1 MPSFSLLN
9 KIAMYKKIILFSFF
23 TLSIVVYS
31 SAQSVLQTIYTE
43 FAGTT
48 INPDSNGH
56 YWNNMT
62 SANPIKLI
70 NSKDSATNFAFTYVA
85 GAWITNTTGVGLL
98 NPSPALLGDFAVAS
112 ATSNLY
118 YNTSSGQFRISGL
131 NAKKGY
137 KFYLFGSRMTG
148 NPARI
153 TRYTLSGI
161 DSFVGMLQTSGT
173 NLGGP
178 GINQNNSTIVASS
191 ILTPDTSGVINLT
204 VAVDSGGFAYLN
216 TMKMEEYDNSL
227 PVTIANLSVSQIS
240 NGVKLYWHSLNE
252 TDIESYVVEKSV
264 DGVTFEAAGTVAALN
279 NGENAY
285 SFTDEDA
292 VKATNYYRLK
302 VREKNGVYKFSN
314 TIRLSQNVQRSKI
327 LVYPNPVIGL
337 LLSLQ
342 VSNVE
347 KGTYNVLLL
356 SNDGRIIQSQSLE
369 HSGGN
374 SVYSLP
380 INSCVAKGNY
390 HLVLMIGNKTVT
402 SQKIIIE

>member
-1 MPSFSLLN
+1 
-9 KIAMYKKIILFSFF
+9 MYKKIILFSFF

-48 INPDSNGH
+48 VNPDSNGH

-62 SANPIKLI
+62 SANPLKLI
-70 NSKDSATNFAFTYVA
+70 NSKDSSTNFALTYVA

-137 KFYLFGSRMTG
+137 KFYLFGSRNTG

-153 TRYTLSGI
+153 TRYTITGI
-161 DSFVGMLQTSGT
+161 DSFVGTLQTSGT

-178 GINQNNSTIVASS
+178 GINQNNSKIVTSS

-216 TMKMEEYDNSL
+216 TMKMEEYDNTL
-227 PVTIANLSVSQIS
+227 PVSIANLSVSQIS
-240 NGVKLYWHSLNE
+240 NGVKLSWRSFNE
-252 TDIESYVVEKSV
+252 SDIENYVIEKSF
-264 DGVTFEAAGTVAALN
+264 DGVTFEFAGAVNALN
-279 NGENAY
+279 SMNNTY
-285 SFTDEDA
+285 SFTDENA
-292 VKATNYYRLK
+292 IKVTNYYRLK
-302 VREKNGVYKFSN
+302 IVEKNGVYKFSN
-314 TIRLSQNVQRSKI
+314 TIRLSQNVQKAKI
-327 LVYPNPVIGL
+327 LVYPNPVVGSM
-337 LLSLQ
+337 LSLQ
-342 VSNVE
+342 LTNID
-347 KGTYNVLLL
+347 KGNYDVRII
-356 SNDGRIIQSQSLE
+356 SSDGRNMQSQKLE
-369 HSGGN
+369 HTGGN
-374 SVYSLP
+374 AIYSLP
-380 INSCVAKGNY
+380 INATVTKGNY
-390 HLVLMIGNKTVT
+390 RLVLTSGNKALS
-402 SQKIIIE
+402 SQAIIIE

>member
-1 MPSFSLLN
+1 
-9 KIAMYKKIILFSFF
+9 MYKKIILFSFF

-48 INPDSNGH
+48 VNPDSNGH

-62 SANPIKLI
+62 SANPLKLI
-70 NSKDSATNFAFTYVA
+70 NSKDSSTNFACTYVA

-137 KFYLFGSRMTG
+137 KFYLFGSRNTG

-153 TRYTLSGI
+153 TRYTITGI
-161 DSFVGMLQTSGT
+161 DSFVGTLQTSGT

-178 GINQNNSTIVASS
+178 GINQNNSKIVTSS

-216 TMKMEEYDNSL
+216 TMKMEEYDNTL
-227 PVTIANLSVSQIS
+227 PVSIANLSVSQIS
-240 NGVKLYWHSLNE
+240 NGVKLSWRSFNE
-252 TDIESYVVEKSV
+252 SDIENYVIEKSF
-264 DGVTFEAAGTVAALN
+264 DGVTFEFAGAVNALN
-279 NGENAY
+279 SMNNTY
-285 SFTDEDA
+285 SFTDENA
-292 VKATNYYRLK
+292 IKSTNYYRLK
-302 VREKNGVYKFSN
+302 IVEKNGVYKFSN
-314 TIRLSQNVQRSKI
+314 TIRLSQNIQKAKI
-327 LVYPNPVIGL
+327 LIYPNPVVGSM
-337 LLSLQ
+337 LSLQ
-342 VSNVE
+342 LTNID
-347 KGTYNVLLL
+347 KGNYDVRII
-356 SNDGRIIQSQSLE
+356 SSDGRNMQSQKLE
-369 HSGGN
+369 HTGGN
-374 SVYSLP
+374 AVYSLP
-380 INSCVAKGNY
+380 INATVTKGNY
-390 HLVLMIGNKTVT
+390 RLVLTSGNKALS
-402 SQKIIIE
+402 SQAIIIE

>member
-1 MPSFSLLN
+1 
-9 KIAMYKKIILFSFF
+9 MYKKIILFSFF

-48 INPDSNGH
+48 VNPDSNGH

-62 SANPIKLI
+62 SANPLKLI
-70 NSKDSATNFAFTYVA
+70 NSKDSSTNFALTYVA

-137 KFYLFGSRMTG
+137 KFYLFGSRNTG

-153 TRYTLSGI
+153 TRYTITGI
-161 DSFVGMLQTSGT
+161 DSFVATLQTSGT

-178 GINQNNSTIVASS
+178 GIHQNNSKIVTSS

-216 TMKMEEYDNSL
+216 TMKMEEYDNTL
-227 PVTIANLSVSQIS
+227 PVSIANLSVSQIS
-240 NGVKLYWHSLNE
+240 NGVKLSWRSFNE
-252 TDIESYVVEKSV
+252 SDIENYVIEKSF
-264 DGVTFEAAGTVAALN
+264 DGVTFEFAGAVNALN
-279 NGENAY
+279 SMNNTY
-285 SFTDEDA
+285 SFTDENA
-292 VKATNYYRLK
+292 IKVTNYYRLK
-302 VREKNGVYKFSN
+302 IVEKNGVYKFSN
-314 TIRLSQNVQRSKI
+314 TIRLSQNVQKAKI
-327 LVYPNPVIGL
+327 LVYPNPVVGSM
-337 LLSLQ
+337 LSLQ
-342 VSNVE
+342 LTNID
-347 KGTYNVLLL
+347 KGNYDVRII
-356 SNDGRIIQSQSLE
+356 SSDGRNMQSQKLE
-369 HSGGN
+369 HTGGN
-374 SVYSLP
+374 AIYSLP
-380 INSCVAKGNY
+380 INATVTKGNY
-390 HLVLMIGNKTVT
+390 RLVLTSGNKALS
-402 SQKIIIE
+402 SQAIIIE